1 MKCITMEHE
10 FYSNHHTGSRYVGT
24 TVGGV
29 TTELLPQDPS
39 GIKATLDVDVDG
51 FILRN
56 NNGELL
62 RKGKETDVFAIY
74 DSMQFSIL
82 GDGLLVTANSFN
94 GSFTEYEN
102 KYGFDRVERTEKVKY
117 LAYSERLEGASVFG
131 LVKVHYGKTLAIH
144 SLYVDKPLSNRERAS
159 FLADYVYGQLNANET
174 ASITI
179 VGGKVDKANGKHP
192 GVVRLHSSKW
202 QPKYEQ
208 ARLLAEDAA
217 ERETS
222 ISERFTEPMRYQ
234 IQGIFGEDTEGEC

>member
-1 MKCITMEHE
+1 MEHDY
-10 FYSNHHTGSRYVGT
+10 YSNHHTGSRYVGT
-24 TVGGV
+24 DKDGN
-29 TTELLPQDPS
+29 TTELLPQDPT
-39 GIKATLDVDVDG
+39 GVKATLDVDVDG

-62 RKGKETDVFAIY
+62 WKGKETDVFAIY
-74 DSMQFSIL
+74 DSMQFSIP
-82 GDGLLVTANSFN
+82 GDGLLVITDSFN

-131 LVKVHYGKTLAIH
+131 LVKVHYGNTLEIN
-144 SLYVDKPLSNRERAS
+144 SLYHDKELSNRERAS
-159 FLADYVYGQLNANET
+159 FLADFVCERLDANET

-179 VGGKVDKANGKHP
+179 VGGKVNKANVKHP

-208 ARLLAEDAA
+208 ARLLAIDAG
-217 ERETS
+217 ERRTS
-222 ISERFTEPMRYQ
+222 ITERFTEPMRYQ
-234 IQGIFGEDTEGEC
+234 IQGIFKGEREEEENAEE